1 MFLAYLVRCKD
12 SDLLIS
18 SSGFQWSIG
27 HSRKTRDLVWNQIR
41 STFHLAYSIDF
52 TECAANIIFLVE
64 DDIVPILCNTLDQ
77 PKLGSLLQEAGI
89 VRMWEWSQTCQI
101 VRSCRSSHQV
111 YQEQQLDR
119 LRQNWKIYRRSCLK
133 SEHYSNFV
141 M

>member
-1 MFLAYLVRCKD
+1 
-12 SDLLIS
+12 
-18 SSGFQWSIG
+18 
-27 HSRKTRDLVWNQIR
+27 
-41 STFHLAYSIDF
+41 LAYSIDF

-89 VRMWEWSQTCQI
+89 VRMWVWSQTCQI

-119 LRQNWKIYRRSCLK
+119 LQQN
-133 SEHYSNFV
+133 
-141 M
+141 